1 MSTHSLSGAGATIAE
16 PYGDMTIYRLT
27 DRLHHERCVYVPG
40 NRIGA
45 TVAAWLAELGADSP
59 LVEDLA
65 LAVHSGDWPAAHSL
79 ADYLSVQ
86 VTVAA

>member
-1 MSTHSLSGAGATIAE
+1 
-16 PYGDMTIYRLT
+16 MTIYQVS
-27 DRLHHERCVYVPG
+27 DRLHDGR
-40 NRIGA
+40 
-45 TVAAWLAELGADSP
+45 TVHVSADGIAPTVSAWLAELGADSP

-65 LAVHSGDWPAAHSL
+65 RALRAGDWPAAHRT